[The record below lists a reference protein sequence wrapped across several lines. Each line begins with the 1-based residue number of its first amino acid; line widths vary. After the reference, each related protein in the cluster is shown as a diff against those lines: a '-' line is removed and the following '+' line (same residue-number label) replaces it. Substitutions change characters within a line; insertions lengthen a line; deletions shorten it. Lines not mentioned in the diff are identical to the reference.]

1 MSDEEEKKSLLPAEQ
16 QSSFCPAY
24 GSVTQQEGEDQE
36 GRGDDEEGAVQTCW
50 VSRHKILTT
59 VVILTAW
66 TCIGIT
72 IFLVLFLKAPA
83 LPIPPDDHEL
93 RILSLS
99 VWGAPS
105 SLGTQDKTERIAAV
119 AAFVANSTEYDLVLL
134 QDLWMRPD
142 HETIRASLP
151 EDRVM
156 TRVGD
161 LAPALCDG
169 RVLPTSCSGLAIV
182 SRFPILET
190 EFKVFSV
197 HGDFFWFDGE
207 YEARRGIGRMRIQP
221 ARNATVDIFVT
232 AMAASDYN
240 FYYRQ
245 IQAKEFAQ
253 EVKNSDAD
261 YILAGSALNSD
272 PRNSE
277 SSYQSVRESGLSN
290 GCEAFAG
297 QTWIQQRYCTY
308 GQKSNSYSTGATPL
322 IYDYIWYKAAKERSV
337 SVEHFKVL
345 LLKDKAGK
353 SFSNHEAVEATVKLI
368 N

>member
-1 MSDEEEKKSLLPAEQ
+1 MSDEEEKKSLLPAQQ
-16 QSSFCPAY
+16 QSSCAAY
-24 GSVTQQEGEDQE
+24 GSVPQQECEDQE
-36 GRGDDEEGAVQTCW
+36 GGQGDGEEADARPCW
-50 VSRHKILTT
+50 VYRHKILTAI
-59 VVILTAW
+59 VIFTAW

-83 LPIPPDDHEL
+83 IPIPPDDHEL

-105 SLGTQDKTERIAAV
+105 SLGTKDKTERIAAI

-151 EDRVM
+151 KDRVM

-169 RVLPTSCSGLAIV
+169 RILPTSCSGLAII

-207 YEARRGIGRMRIQP
+207 YEARKGIGRVRIQP

-232 AMAASDYN
+232 AMAASEYN

-245 IQAKEFAQ
+245 IQAKEFAK
-253 EVKNSDAD
+253 EAKSSDAD
-261 YILAGSALNSD
+261 YILAGSSLNSD

-277 SSYQSVRESGLSN
+277 SSYRSVKESGLSN

-297 QTWIQQRYCTY
+297 ETWTQQRYCTY

-322 IYDYIWYKAAKERSV
+322 IYDYIWYKAAKGRSV
-337 SVEHFKVL
+337 NVEHFKVL

-353 SFSNHEAVEATVKLI
+353 SLSNHEAIEATVKLI